1 MVFWDFVPGIP
12 GRVFIYLP
20 DCAEVME
27 FRSILI
33 VLSPG
38 MGTGDTPEEP
48 DLTFIRG
55 PELPE
60 PPVRDVMVTLRA
72 PYSTGWECWDGII
85 FVNDHDLFL
94 HSGFCHPERFGI
106 GDLFRIVTSPA
117 MHLSG
122 SGDHQALT
130 FWAETHDYS
139 ICSGSLKTPPS
150 GTREWLLPHP
160 FSDQLTNTI

>member
-1 MVFWDFVPGIP
+1 MVFRDFSPLNM
-12 GRVFIYLP
+12 GRVFLSSPYL
-20 DCAEVME
+20 AEMMV
-27 FRSILI
+27 FCSLLV

-38 MGTGDTPEEP
+38 VGTGNTPEEP
-48 DLTFIRG
+48 DFTFIRR

-60 PPVRDVMVTLRA
+60 PPVRDVMVTLRT
-72 PYSTGWECWDGII
+72 PYSTGRECRDGII
-85 FVNDHDLFL
+85 FVDDHDLFF

-139 ICSGSLKTPPS
+139 ICTESLKTPP
-150 GTREWLLPHP
+150 
-160 FSDQLTNTI
+160 F

>member
-1 MVFWDFVPGIP
+1 MVFRDFVPGIR
-12 GRVFIYLP
+12 GRAFLSLP
-20 DCAEVME
+20 DWAEVIDLC
-27 FRSILI
+27 SALV

-38 MGTGDTPEEP
+38 VGTGNTPEEP
-48 DLTFIRG
+48 DFTFIRG

-72 PYSTGWECWDGII
+72 PYGTGRECWNGFI

-94 HSGFCHPERFGI
+94 DSGFCYLERFGI
-106 GDLFRIVTSPA
+106 GDIFRIVTSPA

-122 SGDHQALT
+122 SGDHKALT

-139 ICSGSLKTPPS
+139 ICTGSLKTPP
-150 GTREWLLPHP
+150 
-160 FSDQLTNTI
+160 F